1 MRQLTKEVLKVKKK
15 QRNKD
20 KTKNQVKSQINYT
33 ANIPREEQRIKTHK
47 IRRKSVNPK
56 DMI

>member
-33 ANIPREEQRIKTHK
+33 A
-47 IRRKSVNPK
+47 KSSLTIVK
-56 DMI
+56 VTKYHIIEK